1 MNKVLFDANFKDD
14 ILWKQMHSCLFAAV
28 MKIAP
33 EYKFFG
39 LSNENTEKIFSKN
52 VHIKTAEFC
61 CNDNI
66 WHNLILPMACVFNK
80 NVPIYFPNAW
90 ISGFL
95 PHSTPVITSIKDI
108 SFIEQNNKNLRRKLQ
123 TDINRSDLIFV
134 PTQYAKEQLTKEFS
148 LEESPVV
155 LNFASLISDEYLD
168 LPLSVNSERYFF
180 VEAQNVSSEG
190 LNALLKIFIYMH
202 SKNKNNA
209 KLYLVGDFDINTQE
223 LLVNLEVARKL
234 NIVREYDNLSSGQRA
249 SLMKGAIAAILPSK
263 QDNLPIA
270 HLDAMKCSCPVLTEK
285 TPSVY
290 EVCEDAVL
298 YSDIDNMAE
307 YCEILAKLEQDEN
320 YRKNYIY
327 SGLYREKSY
336 SWDKSA
342 QEFLQNLEQLLV

>member
-1 MNKVLFDANFKDD
+1 MSIFTSIQLSVLVSTVKKSNYSRPEQIYELAKRHPKVPIIMGHMGGPEADD
-14 ILWKQMHSCLFAAV
+14 IEAAV
-28 MKIAP
+28 
-33 EYKFFG
+33 
-39 LSNENTEKIFSKN
+39 
-52 VHIKTAEFC
+52 
-61 CNDNI
+61 NI
-66 WHNLILPMACVFNK
+66 IIDSA
-80 NVPIYFPNAW
+80 
-90 ISGFL
+90 
-95 PHSTPVITSIKDI
+95 D
-108 SFIEQNNKNLRRKLQ
+108 
-123 TDINRSDLIFV
+123 
-134 PTQYAKEQLTKEFS
+134 
-148 LEESPVV
+148 
-155 LNFASLISDEYLD
+155 
-168 LPLSVNSERYFF
+168 
-180 VEAQNVSSEG
+180 
-190 LNALLKIFIYMH
+190 
-202 SKNKNNA
+202 KNNA

-307 YCEILAKLEQDEN
+307 YCEILSKLEQDEN